1 MSLYANKF
9 EKKGSKKSKR
19 KNMILELYSDTYY
32 KTKLQGLVSEELKND
47 PNFATLSLK
56 MQRAQQLS
64 VYRRIR
70 AESWENESDEVKA
83 EIQILFDEKNQE
95 NADGSESETKDDD
108 NNGGF
113 NDDDD
118 DEKILLGRQQE

>member
-1 MSLYANKF
+1 
-9 EKKGSKKSKR
+9 
-19 KNMILELYSDTYY
+19 
-32 KTKLQGLVSEELKND
+32 
-47 PNFATLSLK
+47 
-56 MQRAQQLS
+56 MQRARQLS